1 MWKKEAVTDLTF
13 LGSKITADSDC
24 SQEIKRCLLLGR
36 KAMTNVDSI
45 LKSTDITLV
54 CWPSH
59 IVNKVH
65 VVKAMVFPVVM
76 YGFETWTIKT
86 ECWRTDAFELWCWRR
101 FLSLLDSKEIKPVNP
116 KGNQL
121 WKFIG
126 RTDAEA
132 PIFGHL
138 MRRANSLEKTLMLG
152 KTEGER
158 RRGQQKKWLY
168 NITDSMNMNWSK
180 LWETMG
186 DSGAWW
192 ATVLGGCKALDT
204 T

>member
-1 MWKKEAVTDLTF
+1 MFYYLVENDHWGLLFVEKQSRQT
-13 LGSKITADSDC
+13 GCSDSEVKWETSPALSQEKGVCVKLLQWCPTVCDSVDC
-24 SQEIKRCLLLGR
+24 SPPCSSVRGILQGGNRRC
-36 KAMTNVDSI
+36 
-45 LKSTDITLV
+45 
-54 CWPSH
+54 C
-59 IVNKVH
+59 
-65 VVKAMVFPVVM
+65 
-76 YGFETWTIKT
+76 
-86 ECWRTDAFELWCWRR
+86 
-101 FLSLLDSKEIKPVNP
+101 
-116 KGNQL
+116 
-121 WKFIG
+121 
-126 RTDAEA
+126 
-132 PIFGHL
+132 HL
-138 MRRANSLEKTLMLG
+138 MRRTDSFEKTLMLG